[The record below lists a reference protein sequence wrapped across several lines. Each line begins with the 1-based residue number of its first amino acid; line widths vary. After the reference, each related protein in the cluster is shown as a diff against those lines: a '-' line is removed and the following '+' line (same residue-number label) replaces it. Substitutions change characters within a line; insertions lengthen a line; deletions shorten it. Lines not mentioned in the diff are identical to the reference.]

1 MPPEGPGDRSNVTM
15 AAPGLGKGGLD
26 EPHAARNSQDAS
38 SQRSGSEAW
47 IDDEEGSIDV
57 HRRRGVPQVLRDNEG
72 LQGMPENPHWTSVCL
87 VATLTLCAAC

>member
-1 MPPEGPGDRSNVTM
+1 MVIFVVVSGRARDGLQDGLQDRLHVTF
-15 AAPGLGKGGLD
+15 AALALGMGGLD

-57 HRRRGVPQVLRDNEG
+57 H
-72 LQGMPENPHWTSVCL
+72 
-87 VATLTLCAAC
+87 